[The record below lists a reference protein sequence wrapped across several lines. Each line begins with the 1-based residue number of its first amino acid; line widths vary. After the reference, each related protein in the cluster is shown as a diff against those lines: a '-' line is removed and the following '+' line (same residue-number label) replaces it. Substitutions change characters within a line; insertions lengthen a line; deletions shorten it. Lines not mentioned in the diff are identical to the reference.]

1 VNFWATWCGPC
12 RALEPLYEKVA
23 AEFSGDEN
31 VLFLAADCDDDE
43 SLVAPYLDE
52 LKPRTTAVF
61 ADGLDNFFRVDAFP
75 TVIVLDRTRKIAYR
89 SDGFGDSALTNDLST
104 AVRRAL
110 GDASS
115 AATK

>member
-1 VNFWATWCGPC
+1 VTASVLPPSPAAFAKATW
-12 RALEPLYEKVA
+12 
-23 AEFSGDEN
+23 
-31 VLFLAADCDDDE
+31 DD
-43 SLVAPYLDE
+43 VAPYFDE

-75 TVIVLDRTRKIAYR
+75 TVIVLDRTGKIAYR
-89 SDGFGDSALTNDLST
+89 SDGFGDSAFTNDLST

>member
-12 RALEPLYEKVA
+12 RALVPLYEKVA
-23 AEFSGDEN
+23 P
-31 VLFLAADCDDDE
+31 DCHDDE

-52 LKPRTTAVF
+52 LKPHTTAVF
-61 ADGLDNFFRVDAFP
+61 ADGLDNFSRVDAFP

-89 SDGFGDSALTNDLST
+89 SDGFGGSAFTNDLST
-104 AVRRAL
+104 AVRRAID
-110 GDASS
+110 DASS